1 MEEFVQGASSKRY
14 TKARIRR
21 ALLFYIMG
29 LGRDEIKK
37 IIENDIL
44 YARPLAFNDDGA
56 ELLKRI
62 RKTGKIRVVGQKRC
76 ENEDEKLFP
85 VTKYD
90 ILATE
95 LYELEPARGLYKTM
109 EYMQKPFVG

>member
-1 MEEFVQGASSKRY
+1 
-14 TKARIRR
+14 
-21 ALLFYIMG
+21 MG

-62 RKTGKIRVVGQKRC
+62 RKI
-76 ENEDEKLFP
+76 DFP
-85 VTKYD
+85 SGSFTP
-90 ILATE
+90 L
-95 LYELEPARGLYKTM
+95 
-109 EYMQKPFVG
+109 

>member
-1 MEEFVQGASSKRY
+1 MRDIYEVSEGLENRLSDFLKKSIDMEEFVQGASSKRY

-62 RKTGKIRVVGQKRC
+62 RKI
-76 ENEDEKLFP
+76 DFP
-85 VTKYD
+85 SGSFTP
-90 ILATE
+90 L
-95 LYELEPARGLYKTM
+95 
-109 EYMQKPFVG
+109 